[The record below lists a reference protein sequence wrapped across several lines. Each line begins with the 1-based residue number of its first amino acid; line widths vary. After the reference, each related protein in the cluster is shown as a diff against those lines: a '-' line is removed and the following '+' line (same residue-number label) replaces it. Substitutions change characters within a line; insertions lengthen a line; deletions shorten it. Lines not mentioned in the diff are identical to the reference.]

1 MPSNLVNLGQRLQ
14 TVQSSQPPRQ
24 RWYRSH
30 HLTGSFSTTVA
41 VVVVA
46 VAADADAADDAVDV
60 VADGGGSVDTAA
72 DDGAAPC
79 ASAHIDVVDVA
90 SVETQ
95 GSSSTLFLTPSQV
108 GTFLYLYCS
117 SLRSKNQKFLRKNN
131 VQDAATLYIARS

>member
-1 MPSNLVNLGQRLQ
+1 LSQRLQ
-14 TVQSSQPPRQ
+14 TVQSSQPPPQ
-24 RWYRSH
+24 RWCRSH

-46 VAADADAADDAVDV
+46 AADVDGVDDAV
-60 VADGGGSVDTAA
+60 VAAAGGAGGSVDTVA

-79 ASAHIDVVDVA
+79 ASAHIDVADVV

-108 GTFLYLYCS
+108 GTSLYLYCS
-117 SLRSKNQKFLRKNN
+117 SSDLKTKNFYAKTMYK
-131 VQDAATLYIARS
+131 TLLNSIRHEARVS

>member
-1 MPSNLVNLGQRLQ
+1 LSQRLQ

-24 RWYRSH
+24 RWCRSH
-30 HLTGSFSTTVA
+30 HLTGSCSTTVA
-41 VVVVA
+41 VVVA
-46 VAADADAADDAVDV
+46 AAADGVDDAVV
-60 VADGGGSVDTAA
+60 AVADGGGSADTAA

-79 ASAHIDVVDVA
+79 ASAHIDVADVA

-108 GTFLYLYCS
+108 GTSLYLYCS

-131 VQDAATLYIARS
+131 VQRRCYTLYARS